1 VTVPAATIRAMP
13 GDLEPLPMR
22 VSPAAAAGS
31 AVLAAELLAGCGRSS
46 PAVSELG
53 ERGAGPGVRVR

>member
-1 VTVPAATIRAMP
+1 MP